1 VAIMKVA
8 NPDKVLDLA
17 SVPKFVEKSQ
27 NIRRIL
33 MALKVIS
40 GKKDD
45 EYIFYSIE
53 YNMHSARFTDN

>member
-1 VAIMKVA
+1 
-8 NPDKVLDLA
+8 LDLT

-27 NIRRIL
+27 NVRRIL

-53 YNMHSARFTDN
+53 YNMHSASFTDN